1 METAAIRSS
10 SHRRSFGRRLVLGG
24 AAVAA
29 TAALGLGISAT
40 PASAAPHNPCATA
53 RAIFRANMNEAR
65 FWIGAADQ
73 LAAGGNTAM
82 ANQATAEANFFLGLA
97 EAALGDMSGA
107 C

>member
-1 METAAIRSS
+1 MKTTALRSS
-10 SHRRSFGRRLVLGG
+10 GHRRGLGRRLMLGG

-73 LAAGGNTAM
+73 LAAAGNSAM
-82 ANQATAEANFFLGLA
+82 ADQATAEANFFLGLA
-97 EAALGDMSGA
+97 EGALGDMSDA